1 MRKPRFRKIKSV
13 KVLINYKPR
22 IYMNLTPNFYSIS
35 SKELINDE
43 AELRHPE
50 DQMRGVKMGSNG
62 RRRWSIKGMRI
73 GKPQRGQNCKS

>member
-1 MRKPRFRKIKSV
+1 MRKPRFRKIKSVKV

-50 DQMRGVKMGSNG
+50 D
-62 RRRWSIKGMRI
+62 
-73 GKPQRGQNCKS
+73 